1 MLTTR
6 PVLLGVSLKMYF
18 GLAAGRAWLDRVT
31 ELAGEHPAIVD
42 GRVTLVVVP
51 SFVQVPGAVD
61 RCRDSRVLV
70 GAQDV
75 AAGDLGPFTG
85 EVAAA
90 ELAELGV
97 SHVEIGHAERRR
109 LFGEDEATVAAKV
122 EIALRHGLAP
132 ILCLGEEE
140 RLDAPAAAER
150 TLAQLR
156 SALAQA
162 PAGPLVIAYE
172 PVWAIG
178 APEPAS
184 VEHIATVVSAV
195 IAALE
200 SDADRE
206 GSAVIYG
213 GSAGPGLLTRLG
225 GAVDGLFLGRFAHD
239 PEALRSVI
247 DEAAALAD
255 ERARSAA

>member
-1 MLTTR
+1 VLMTR
-6 PVLLGVSLKMYF
+6 PVILGVSLKMYF
-18 GLAAGRAWLDRVT
+18 GVAAGHAWLDRVV
-31 ELAGEHPAIVD
+31 ELAREHPAIAD
-42 GRVTLVVVP
+42 GRVRLVVVP
-51 SFVQVPGAVD
+51 SFVQIRGALD
-61 RCRDSRVLV
+61 RCAGSRVHV

-75 AAGDLGPFTG
+75 AATELGPFTG
-85 EVAAA
+85 EVAAI

-97 SHVEIGHAERRR
+97 SHAEIGHAERRR
-109 LFGEDEATVAAKV
+109 LFGEDDATVAAKV
-122 EIALRHGLAP
+122 AIALRHGVAP

-140 RLDAPAAAER
+140 QVDAPAAAQR
-150 TLAQLR
+150 TLAQLV
-156 SALAQA
+156 SALAEA

-184 VEHIATVVSAV
+184 VEHIATVVEAV
-195 IAALE
+195 TAAL
-200 SDADRE
+200 DGDPDRA

-239 PEALRSVI
+239 PEALRLVI
-247 DEAAALAD
+247 DEAATLAD
-255 ERARSAA
+255 DRARGAS